1 MFTLTVSCSYY
12 AHCPEQSCVPAISGL
27 NRSAYKHQVS
37 MSTLELAAGEE
48 AVADV
53 ASALQQYFADLLSAD
68 VDTE

>member
-1 MFTLTVSCSYY
+1 MHTALN
-12 AHCPEQSCVPAISGL
+12 SCVPAFSGL
-27 NRSAYKHQVS
+27 RSFACKCQVS
-37 MSTLELAAGEE
+37 MSSLELAAGEE

>member
-1 MFTLTVSCSYY
+1 
-12 AHCPEQSCVPAISGL
+12 
-27 NRSAYKHQVS
+27 
-37 MSTLELAAGEE
+37 MSSLELANGEE